1 VARALI
7 TGIGGQDGAYLA
19 RLLLDSGYRVLGT
32 SRDVAARDFA
42 ALRELGL
49 EGRVEL
55 RSMTPDDPASV
66 RDTLDWAEPDEVYA
80 LSSQSSVSL
89 SFERPAETRASIVGA
104 VHTLLE
110 AVRQRG
116 RGERVFHASSSECF
130 GNLAGRPAD
139 EETPFNPLS
148 PYGLAKAEAHALVA
162 RYRAAHGLFAVN
174 GVMFNHESPLRP
186 ERFVTRKIAAAAARI
201 AGGSGE
207 RLRLG
212 NLDVVRDWGWA
223 PDYVDA
229 MWRML
234 QVEQPD
240 DFVIATGQSHS
251 LAEFASAAFAAA
263 GLDWRD
269 HVEVDPALLRA
280 ADLMW
285 SAGRPDKALERL
297 GWRAAMD
304 FAGVAQAMTAAEVA
318 SHSSTLI

>member
-1 VARALI
+1 MARALI

-207 RLRLG
+207 RIGR
-212 NLDVVRDWGWA
+212 A
-223 PDYVDA
+223 
-229 MWRML
+229 
-234 QVEQPD
+234 
-240 DFVIATGQSHS
+240 
-251 LAEFASAAFAAA
+251 AAA
-263 GLDWRD
+263 GQPGCRARLGLGAR
-269 HVEVDPALLRA
+269 LRRCDVA
-280 ADLMW
+280 HAPGGA
-285 SAGRPDKALERL
+285 AGRLRDRHRAIAQPGRVRL
-297 GWRAAMD
+297 SRLCRCWSGLA
-304 FAGVAQAMTAAEVA
+304 
-318 SHSSTLI
+318 